1 MPCDRCAELEEKI
14 RQLESELYGQEWA
27 PPPGL
32 VLTRCELAIVRALL
46 AGDRVVP
53 DWTLF
58 LATRAALGRYSDMDG
73 TVVKVWMSKI
83 RSKFTP
89 LGLTIETVW
98 GTGYR
103 ITGYTRRRLLNP
115 TSQQTEAA

>member
-1 MPCDRCAELEEKI
+1 MCDRCSELEEKI
-14 RQLESELYGQEWA
+14 RQLETELYGQEWE
-27 PPPGL
+27 PPAGMI
-32 VLTRCELAIVRALL
+32 LTRCELAIVRALL

-58 LATRAALGRYSDMDG
+58 LATRAALGRYSDDMDG
-73 TVVKVWMSKI
+73 TVVKVWVSKI

-89 LGLTIETVW
+89 LGLVIETVW

-103 ITGYTRRRLLNP
+103 ITGYTRRRLLNW
-115 TSQQTEAA
+115 SQQEAA